1 MNSLPNISE
10 MSLVEYVDYLESTA
24 LYCGVEAHELN
35 MENFFE
41 LGLITDEM
49 YERAKWELV
58 TRKMYMEEEC
68 EF

>member
-1 MNSLPNISE
+1 MNSLPNVSE
-10 MSLVEYVDYLESTA
+10 MSLVEYVDYLESSA
-24 LYCGVEAHELN
+24 LYSGVEAHELN

-58 TRKMYMEEEC
+58 CRKMYMEEEC

>member
-1 MNSLPNISE
+1 MNSLPNISQL
-10 MSLVEYVDYLESTA
+10 SLVEYVDYLESTS
-24 LYCGVEAHELN
+24 LYSGVEAHELN

-41 LGLITDEM
+41 LSLITDEM

-58 TRKMYMEEEC
+58 TRKMYMETEC